1 MLFLRKEKYEY
12 LDKAKQ
18 VAKDEEKWEIEKEN
32 LKKQRKI
39 REEYNELTKST
50 TNSLTMSKKALIF
63 HLR

>member
-32 LKKQRKI
+32 LKRQRKI
-39 REEYNELTKST
+39 REEYN
-50 TNSLTMSKKALIF
+50 
-63 HLR
+63 